1 MHEDIIQSN
10 RGNDIKQ
17 IFVQTKSWMVHFMFV
32 DPRCQNIIVEKCEE
46 EQTVWE
52 ENRVGGKQCGRKKL
66 GQEVKRWQC
75 PDNDIIMMCTTQI
88 FSGKTFQFLSH
99 S

>member
-52 ENRVGGKQCGRKKL
+52 ENSVGGKQGVRKKL

-75 PDNDIIMMCTTQI
+75 PDNDLCRQCLLDTCATM
-88 FSGKTFQFLSH
+88 S
-99 S
+99 